1 MGWALSFV
9 KPCAMVG
16 LNKSRL
22 HMLPRPKRRQRAHPV
37 GRGRWSWKMIN
48 DDFLLVV
55 QQKDD
60 FPASMPPLE
69 SLEADFSNEYSPAM
83 PFLFCE

>member
-1 MGWALSFV
+1 
-9 KPCAMVG
+9 
-16 LNKSRL
+16 
-22 HMLPRPKRRQRAHPV
+22 
-37 GRGRWSWKMIN
+37 MIN